1 MALFLAICSISGIGL
16 LYWQI
21 AEVTERNAEIQNSL
35 LRYQSEKEILE
46 SFEQPTQMKIQKQFL
61 TKLAENLDDMNT
73 ECIKLK
79 SIIKKK
85 LKSKT

>member
-1 MALFLAICSISGIGL
+1 MALFLAICSISGICL

-46 SFEQPTQMKIQKQFL
+46 RSISNLNLQKS
-61 TKLAENLDDMNT
+61 NLDQD
-73 ECIKLK
+73 LK
-79 SIIKKK
+79 N
-85 LKSKT
+85 SKIDF